1 MARKRS
7 HEIKVRLDDDE
18 LKNFVARL
26 EKYHLSRQHF
36 LRTCAMGIPV
46 VPPEY
51 LRQIYT
57 ELHHQG
63 VNINQIAKALNS
75 KSDCSDEHIHQIKE
89 AQKVWQQL
97 NQLLRKRL

>member
-26 EKYHLSRQHF
+26 EKYHLSRQYF

-75 KSDCSDEHIHQIKE
+75 K
-89 AQKVWQQL
+89 
-97 NQLLRKRL
+97 